1 MDLTATPRAEM
12 AASSID
18 AAVVPDASPANE
30 VRAFRWPGLFH
41 STGVAITAVALTWT
55 FYVTTA
61 KMLGIFSRDLPLPQS
76 PIAALEP
83 FRIANQYGLFAV
95 MTPHRYE
102 IEFQG
107 SNDGVTWIAYPF
119 RYKPQDPRERPR
131 IYAPYQ
137 PRFDWNLWFASL
149 GSWLENPL
157 VPRTQVL
164 LLQNDPDVLGLFA
177 GNPFPNA
184 PPKYVRTVL
193 WQYWFS
199 SPEEK
204 RAQGIWWTRKELGTY
219 SPTLTRLD
227 DGRLGMVEGAMLSR
241 PPDQP

>member
-1 MDLTATPRAEM
+1 MNLSTAQDLQQISGSTSEAQYEPEP
-12 AASSID
+12 SG
-18 AAVVPDASPANE
+18 E
-30 VRAFRWPGLFH
+30 VRAFHLPGLLH
-41 STGVAITAVALTWT
+41 SAGVAVSAIALTWI
-55 FYVTTA
+55 FYVTTVE
-61 KMLGIFSRDLPLPQS
+61 MLAIFSLDLPLPQA
-76 PIAALEP
+76 PVAALEP

-107 SNDGVTWIAYPF
+107 SNDRVNWTAYRF

-149 GSWLENPL
+149 GSWLQYEF

-164 LLQNDPDVLGLFA
+164 LLRNDPDVLGLFA
-177 GNPFPNA
+177 GDPFPDA
-184 PPKYVRTVL
+184 PPRYVRTVL

-199 SPEEK
+199 TPAEK

-219 SPTLTRLD
+219 SPTLTRLP
-227 DGRLGMVEGAMLSR
+227 DGRIGMEAPPSLAGAADS
-241 PPDQP
+241 Q